1 MEIDIRIGSAR
12 LVLDPPMMT
21 GSRGLV
27 EVSPSSTVANIT
39 KVVVAACRALGTDE
53 ALDLARYMTGEATA

>member
-21 GSRGLV
+21 ATGGVR
-27 EVSPSSTVANIT
+27 EVSPSTTVADIT

-53 ALDLARYMTGEATA
+53 AADLALHMRGEAS